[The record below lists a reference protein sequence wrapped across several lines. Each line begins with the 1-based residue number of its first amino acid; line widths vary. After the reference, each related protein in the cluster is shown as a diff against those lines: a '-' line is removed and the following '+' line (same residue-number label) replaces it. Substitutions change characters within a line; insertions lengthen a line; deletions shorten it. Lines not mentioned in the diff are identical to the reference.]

1 MNKNSIL
8 QVIKIAIGSTLAI
21 IICNILNLKY
31 STSAGVI
38 TLLTI
43 QGTKKETLK
52 IAGKRVLAYF
62 MSLIIAFVVFN
73 IWGYHIWAFAIYM
86 FLSVLFCFL
95 LGLQD
100 ALSICTV
107 ITTHF
112 MMEGNMNP
120 ALIENETLLL
130 TVGVGIGIILNLYMP
145 TMRDE
150 ILRDQ
155 EAVEEDM
162 RKLICTVADNM
173 LLHNKEDEERFCF
186 DTLERDVDAAIAKAY
201 ENVNNNLIS
210 DTKYYLEYME
220 MRKRQCVV
228 LKRLY
233 MSVDLLKHTYRQ
245 HYIIAEFMKEM
256 SNHFHEYDDS
266 VVLAERLDVIQEEVG
281 RDELPT
287 TREEFESRAV
297 LYFIITELK
306 VFLDIKI
313 DFIQTLN
320 ESELQKYWRKRN
332 KK

>member
-1 MNKNSIL
+1 VSKNSVL

-21 IICNILNLKY
+21 IICNMLNLKY

-43 QGTKKETLK
+43 QGTKRETLK

-62 MSLIIAFVVFN
+62 MSLIIAFVVFY
-73 IWGYHIWAFAIYM
+73 IWGYHISVFAIYL
-86 FLSVLFCFL
+86 FLFVLFCFL

-100 ALSICTV
+100 ALSICAV

-112 MMEGNMNP
+112 MMEGNMGV

-130 TVGVGIGIILNLYMP
+130 IVGMGMGVILNLYMP
-145 TMRDE
+145 TMREE
-150 ILRDQ
+150 ILKDQ
-155 EAVEEDM
+155 AAVEEDM

-173 LLHNKEDEERFCF
+173 LLHNKDDEERFCF
-186 DTLERDVDAAIAKAY
+186 DTLEGRVDAAIAKAY

-233 MSVDLLKHTYRQ
+233 MSVDLLKNTYRQ
-245 HYIIAEFMKEM
+245 HYVIAEFMKEM
-256 SNHFHEYDDS
+256 SNHFHEYDNA
-266 VVLAERLDVIQEEVG
+266 VVLVERLDVIQEEVG
-281 RDELPT
+281 SDELPT

-297 LYFIITELK
+297 LYYIITELK
-306 VFLDIKI
+306 CFLDIKK
-313 DFIQTLN
+313 DFVQTL
-320 ESELQKYWRKRN
+320 SDTELEKYWHS
-332 KK
+332 

>member
-1 MNKNSIL
+1 MSKSSIL
-8 QVIKIAIGSTLAI
+8 QVVKIAVGSTLAI
-21 IICNILNLKY
+21 IICNMLNLKY

-62 MSLIIAFVVFN
+62 MSLIIAFLVFH
-73 IWGYHIWAFAIYM
+73 IWGYYFWVFAIYL
-86 FLSVLFCFL
+86 FLFVLFCFL

-100 ALSICTV
+100 ALSICAV

-112 MMEGNMNP
+112 IMEGNMGVS
-120 ALIENETLLL
+120 LVMNETLLL
-130 TVGVGIGIILNLYMP
+130 TVGMGIGVVLNLYMP
-145 TMRDE
+145 TKREE
-150 ILRDQ
+150 ILKDQ

-173 LLHNKEDEERFCF
+173 LLHNKDAEEKFCF
-186 DTLERDVDAAIAKAY
+186 DTLEGRVDAAIAKAY

-233 MSVDLLKHTYRQ
+233 MNVDLLKNTYRQ
-245 HYIIAEFMKEM
+245 HYVIAEFMKEM
-256 SNHFHEYDDS
+256 SNHFHEYNNT
-266 VVLAERLDVIQEEVG
+266 VVLAERLDVIEEEVG

-287 TREEFESRAV
+287 SREEFESRAV

-306 VFLDIKI
+306 CFFDIKK
-313 DFIQTLN
+313 DFVQTLS
-320 ESELQKYWRKRN
+320 ESELQKYWNQRN
-332 KK
+332 K